1 MDKKI
6 LTKLGYDTPRAR
18 LIQQCPPCF
27 FKLQGEPDLDFSIL
41 VSMDGNNSLKRVGA
55 TLRARQELFDSRSI
69 DSDRWISAEEVNRF
83 KDEVTEVR
91 DTCFTLQDS
100 IFIRNRGLREVC

>member
-1 MDKKI
+1 
-6 LTKLGYDTPRAR
+6 
-18 LIQQCPPCF
+18 
-27 FKLQGEPDLDFSIL
+27 
-41 VSMDGNNSLKRVGA
+41 MDGNNSLKRVGA

-100 IFIRNRGLREVC
+100 IFIRNRGLREVCWITRIITQTKPAYLQLLMAR

>member
-1 MDKKI
+1 
-6 LTKLGYDTPRAR
+6 
-18 LIQQCPPCF
+18 
-27 FKLQGEPDLDFSIL
+27 
-41 VSMDGNNSLKRVGA
+41 MDGNNSLKRVGA

-83 KDEVTEVR
+83 KDEVTKVR